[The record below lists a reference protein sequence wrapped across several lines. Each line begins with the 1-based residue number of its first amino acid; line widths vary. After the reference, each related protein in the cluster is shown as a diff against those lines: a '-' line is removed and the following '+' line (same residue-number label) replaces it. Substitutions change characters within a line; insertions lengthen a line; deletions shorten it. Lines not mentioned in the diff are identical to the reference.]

1 MSAQIRKVG
10 IGLLLAFAALFL
22 QLNYIQIWAA
32 EDIASNPNNI
42 RALIAEYSVKR
53 GDIETHDGVLVAGS
67 RATKGRYKYERYYPE
82 GDLYAHIVGYKSL
95 VYGETR
101 LEAAFDEQLQGKTA
115 VQSMQDLEDTL
126 TGGEEQGDDLR
137 LTIHSRLQETARELL
152 GGRDGAIVALNP
164 QTGEVRAMWSNPSY
178 DPNPLALHDT
188 KEVRR
193 YRQTLDP
200 NSRTSPLISRATSRS
215 FAPGSTFK
223 VVTTAAALESG
234 DYRPDSTFPDP
245 AALLPCEAP
254 RNPGDPCIPQT
265 DQDLTNFTR
274 TACTGGG
281 QIDLFTALEVSCDTT
296 YAMLGMDV
304 YQELRDTSEAMGF
317 NEPIPFDVG
326 TEAST
331 FPDVGD
337 DNIPFRA
344 FAGIGQGDVSA
355 TPLQMALVAATIAN
369 DGVVPRPRLVRQVI
383 DPSGGIVE
391 PFQPETLGRAV
402 SAETAARVNEMMQA
416 VVVSGTGTAAQ
427 IEGVPVAGKTG
438 TAQTVPGEN
447 PHAWFIAFAPAD
459 DPQLAV
465 AVIVESGSAG
475 SEATG
480 GAVAAPLAKAMLE
493 MDKAISRAW

>member
-1 MSAQIRKVG
+1 MSGQIRKVG
-10 IGLLLAFAALFL
+10 IGLLVAFAALFL

-53 GDIETHDGVLVAGS
+53 GDIETHDGVLVATT
-67 RATKGRYKYERYYPE
+67 RATKGRYKYERFYPE

-126 TGGEEQGDDLR
+126 SGGEEQGDDLR
-137 LTIHSRLQETARELL
+137 LTIHSKLQETARELL
-152 GGRDGAIVALNP
+152 AGRDGAIVALNP

-215 FAPGSTFK
+215 FFPGSTFK

-234 DYRPDSTFPDP
+234 YDERSTFPDP
-245 AALLPCEAP
+245 AALLPCEGP
-254 RNPGDPCIPQT
+254 RQPNDPCIPQT
-265 DQDLTNFTR
+265 DRPLTNFTR
-274 TACTGGG
+274 TACTGAGR
-281 QIDLFTALEVSCDTT
+281 IDLFTALEISCDTT

-304 YQELRDTSEAMGF
+304 YEQLRNTSEAMGF
-317 NEPIPFDVG
+317 NQPIPFDVG

-355 TPLQMALVAATIAN
+355 TPLQMALVAATVAN
-369 DGVVPRPRLVRQVI
+369 GGEVPRPRLVRQVI

-391 PFQPETLGRAV
+391 PFTPETIGRAM
-402 SAETAARVNEMMQA
+402 SEETAARVNEMMQA
-416 VVVSGTGTAAQ
+416 VVVSGTGTTAQ
-427 IEGVPVAGKTG
+427 IDGVAVAGKTG
-438 TAQTVPGEN
+438 TAQTVPGES
-447 PHAWFIAFAPAD
+447 PHAWFIAFAPAE

-465 AVIVESGSAG
+465 AVVVESSSAG

-480 GAVAAPLAKAMLE
+480 GAIAAPLAKQILE
-493 MDKAISRAW
+493 MDRAISRAW

>member
-1 MSAQIRKVG
+1 MMSAQIRKVG

-32 EDIASNPNNI
+32 EEIASNPNNI

-53 GDIETHDGVLVAGS
+53 GDIETYDGKLVATTK
-67 RATKGRYKYERYYPE
+67 ATKGRYKYQRIYPE
-82 GDLYAHIVGYKSL
+82 GELYAHIVGYKSL
-95 VYGETR
+95 VYGEAR
-101 LEAAFDEQLQGKTA
+101 LEAAFDDELQGESG
-115 VQSMQDLEDTL
+115 VQSMQDIEDTL

-137 LTIHSRLQETARELL
+137 LTIHSKLQETARDLL
-152 GGRDGAIVALNP
+152 AGRDGAIVALNP

-178 DPNPLALHDT
+178 DPNPLASHDT

-193 YRQTLDP
+193 HRQTLDP

-234 DYRPDSTFPDP
+234 EYDPQSTFPDP
-245 AALLPCEAP
+245 VALEL
-254 RNPGDPCIPQT
+254 PQT
-265 DQDLTNFTR
+265 DDTLTNFTR

-281 QIDLFTALEVSCDTT
+281 QIDLFTALEISCDTT
-296 YAMLGMDV
+296 YAILGMEIFE
-304 YQELRDTSEAMGF
+304 QLRRTAERLGF
-317 NEPIPFDVG
+317 NEEIPFDVG

-355 TPLQMALVAATIAN
+355 TPLQMALVAATVAN
-369 DGVVPRPRLVRQVI
+369 GGVVPRPRLVRQVI

-391 PFQPETLGRAV
+391 PFTPETLGRAM
-402 SAETAARVNEMMQA
+402 SSETAARVNEMMQA
-416 VVVSGTGTAAQ
+416 VVVSGTGTSAQ
-427 IEGVPVAGKTG
+427 MTSVPVAGKTG
-438 TAQTVPGEN
+438 TAQTVPGES
-447 PHAWFIAFAPAD
+447 PHAWFIAFAPAT

-465 AVIVESGSAG
+465 AVIVESSSAG

-480 GAVAAPLAKAMLE
+480 GAIAAPLAKRILE
-493 MDKAISRAW
+493 MDRAISPAW

>member
-1 MSAQIRKVG
+1 MMSSQIRKVG
-10 IGLLLAFAALFL
+10 IGLLLAFTALFL

-53 GDIETHDGVLVAGS
+53 GDIETHDGKLVATS
-67 RATKGRYKYERYYPE
+67 RESKGRYKYERVYPLGE
-82 GDLYAHIVGYKSL
+82 LYAHVVGYKSL

-101 LEAAFDEQLQGKTA
+101 LEATFDEQLQGKTA

-137 LTIHSRLQETARELL
+137 LTIHHELQQTARDLL
-152 GGRDGAIVALNP
+152 AGRDGAIVALNP

-178 DPNPLALHDT
+178 DPNPLASHDT

-193 YRQTLDP
+193 YRLTLDP

-223 VVTTAAALESG
+223 VVTTAAALEAG
-234 DYRPDSTFPDP
+234 YRPDDTFPDP
-245 AALLPCEAP
+245 AALLPCEGP
-254 RNPGDPCIPQT
+254 RERGDPCIPQT

-274 TACTGGG
+274 TACTSGGR
-281 QIDLFTALEVSCDTT
+281 IDLFTALEISCDTT

-304 YQELRDTSEAMGF
+304 YEELRGTAEAMGF

-355 TPLQMALVAATIAN
+355 TPLQMALVAATVAN
-369 DGVVPRPRLVRQVI
+369 EGVTPRPRLVRQVI

-391 PFQPETLGRAV
+391 PFTPEMLGRAM
-402 SAETAARVNEMMQA
+402 SAESAARVNEMMQA
-416 VVVSGTGTAAQ
+416 VVVSGTGTSAQ
-427 IEGVPVAGKTG
+427 IPGVPVAGKTG
-438 TAQTVPGEN
+438 TAQTVPGES

-465 AVIVESGSAG
+465 AVVVESSSAG

-480 GAVAAPLAKAMLE
+480 GAVAAPIAKQILE
-493 MDKAISRAW
+493 MDRAISTAW

>member
-10 IGLLLAFAALFL
+10 IGLLVAFAALFL

-53 GDIETHDGVLVAGS
+53 GEIETYDGKLVATT
-67 RATKGRYKYERYYPE
+67 RATKGRYKYERVYPQGE
-82 GDLYAHIVGYKSL
+82 LYAHIVGYKSL
-95 VYGETR
+95 VYGEAR
-101 LEAAFDEQLQGKTA
+101 LEAAFDDELQGDSG
-115 VQSMQDLEDTL
+115 VQSMQDIEDTL

-137 LTIHSRLQETARELL
+137 LTIHSELQETARDLL
-152 GGRDGAIVALNP
+152 AGRDGAIVALNP
-164 QTGEVRAMWSNPSY
+164 RSGEVRAMWSNPSY
-178 DPNPLALHDT
+178 DPNPLASHDT

-200 NSRTSPLISRATSRS
+200 DSISSPLVSRATSRS

-234 DYRPDSTFPDP
+234 EYRPQSTFPDP
-245 AALLPCEAP
+245 VALDL
-254 RNPGDPCIPQT
+254 PQT
-265 DQDLTNFTR
+265 DDTLQNFTR
-274 TACTGGG
+274 TACTDAG

-296 YAMLGMDV
+296 YGILGMEV
-304 YQELRDTSEAMGF
+304 YEQLRDTSEALGF

-331 FPDVGD
+331 FPDVGE
-337 DNIPFRA
+337 DNLPFRA

-355 TPLQMALVAATIAN
+355 TPLQMALVAATVAN
-369 DGVVPRPRLVRQVI
+369 EGVVPRPRLVRQVI

-391 PFQPETLGRAV
+391 PFTPETLGRAM

-416 VVVSGTGTAAQ
+416 VVLSGTGTSAQ
-427 IEGVPVAGKTG
+427 IEGIPVAGKTG
-438 TAQTVPGEN
+438 TAQTVPGES

-465 AVIVESGSAG
+465 AVIVESSSAG

-480 GAVAAPLAKAMLE
+480 GAVAAPLAKQMLE
-493 MDKAISRAW
+493 TDRAISPAW

>member
-1 MSAQIRKVG
+1 MMSSQIRKVG
-10 IGLLLAFAALFL
+10 IGLLLAFTALFL

-53 GDIETHDGVLVAGS
+53 GDIETHDGTLVATV
-67 RATKGRYKYERYYPE
+67 RATKGRYKYERVYPE

-126 TGGEEQGDDLR
+126 SGGEEQGDDLR
-137 LTIHSRLQETARELL
+137 LTIHHKLQETARELL
-152 GGRDGAIVALNP
+152 AGRDGAIVALNP

-178 DPNPLALHDT
+178 DPNPLASHDT

-234 DYRPDSTFPDP
+234 RYRPDSTFPDP
-245 AALLPCEAP
+245 TALDL
-254 RNPGDPCIPQT
+254 PQT
-265 DQDLTNFTR
+265 DNTLTNFTR
-274 TACTGGG
+274 TACTGAGR
-281 QIDLFTALEVSCDTT
+281 IDLFTALEISCDTT
-296 YAMLGMDV
+296 YGILGMEIYD
-304 YQELRDTSEAMGF
+304 ELRETAEAVGF

-355 TPLQMALVAATIAN
+355 TPLQMALVAATVAN
-369 DGVVPRPRLVRQVI
+369 GGEVPRPRLVRQVI

-391 PFQPETLGRAV
+391 PFTPETLGRAM
-402 SAETAARVNEMMQA
+402 SPETAARVNEMMQA
-416 VVVSGTGTAAQ
+416 VVVSGTGTSAQ
-427 IEGVPVAGKTG
+427 IDGVAVAGKTG
-438 TAQTVPGEN
+438 TAQTVPGES
-447 PHAWFIAFAPAD
+447 PHAWFIAFAPAE

-465 AVIVESGSAG
+465 AVIVESSSAG

-480 GAVAAPLAKAMLE
+480 GAIAAPLAKQILE
-493 MDKAISRAW
+493 MDRAISTAW

>member
-1 MSAQIRKVG
+1 MSGQIRKVG
-10 IGLLLAFAALFL
+10 IGLLVAFTALFL

-53 GDIETHDGVLVAGS
+53 GDIETHDGVLVATT
-67 RATKGRYKYERYYPE
+67 RATPGRYKYERVYPE

-115 VQSMQDLEDTL
+115 VPSMQDLQDTI

-137 LTIHSRLQETARELL
+137 LTIHSKLQETARELL
-152 GGRDGAIVALNP
+152 AGRDGAIVALNP

-178 DPNPLALHDT
+178 DPNPLASHDT

-193 YRQTLDP
+193 YRKTLDP
-200 NSRTSPLISRATSRS
+200 NSRTSPLISRVTSRS
-215 FAPGSTFK
+215 FFPGSTFK
-223 VVTTAAALESG
+223 VVTAAAALESG
-234 DYRPDSTFPDP
+234 KYNPQSTFPDP
-245 AALLPCEAP
+245 VALEL
-254 RNPGDPCIPQT
+254 PQT
-265 DQDLTNFTR
+265 DDTLMNFTR

-281 QIDLFTALEVSCDTT
+281 EIDLFTALEISCDTT
-296 YAMLGMDV
+296 FGILGMDV
-304 YQELRDTSEAMGF
+304 YEELRGTAEAMGF

-355 TPLQMALVAATIAN
+355 TPLQMALVAATIGN
-369 DGVVPRPRLVRQVI
+369 GGVVPRPRLVRQVI

-391 PFQPETLGRAV
+391 PFTPETLGRAV
-402 SAETAARVNEMMQA
+402 SSATAARVNEMMQA
-416 VVVSGTGTAAQ
+416 VVVSGTGTSAQ
-427 IEGVPVAGKTG
+427 IPGVAVAGKTG
-438 TAQTVPGEN
+438 TAQTVPGES
-447 PHAWFIAFAPAD
+447 PHAWFIAFAPAQ

-465 AVIVESGSAG
+465 AVIVESSSAG

-480 GAVAAPLAKAMLE
+480 GAIAAPLAKRMLE
-493 MDKAISRAW
+493 MDRAISPAW

>member
-32 EDIASNPNNI
+32 EEIASNPNNI
-42 RALIAEYSVKR
+42 RALIAEYAVKR
-53 GDIETHDGVLVAGS
+53 GDIETHDGVLVATT
-67 RATKGRYKYERYYPE
+67 RTTKGRYKYERVYPE

-126 TGGEEQGDDLR
+126 SGGEEQGDDLR
-137 LTIHSRLQETARELL
+137 LTIHSRLQEQARELL

-164 QTGEVRAMWSNPSY
+164 QTGEVRAMWSNPTY
-178 DPNPLALHDT
+178 DPNPLASHDT

-234 DYRPDSTFPDP
+234 YRPDDTFPDP
-245 AALLPCEAP
+245 AALLPCEGP
-254 RNPGDPCIPQT
+254 RETGDPCIPQT

-296 YAMLGMDV
+296 YALLGMDV
-304 YQELRDTSEAMGF
+304 YEELRGTAEGMGF

-391 PFQPETLGRAV
+391 PFSPETLGRAV
-402 SAETAARVNEMMQA
+402 SSETAARVNEMMQA
-416 VVVSGTGTAAQ
+416 VVVSGTGTGAQ
-427 IEGVPVAGKTG
+427 IDGVAVAGKTG
-438 TAQTVPGEN
+438 TAQTVPGES

-465 AVIVESGSAG
+465 AVIVESSSAG

-480 GAVAAPLAKAMLE
+480 GAIAAPLAKQLLE
-493 MDKAISRAW
+493 MDRAISPAW

>member
-1 MSAQIRKVG
+1 MMSAQIRKVG

-53 GDIETHDGVLVAGS
+53 GDVETYDGKLVATTE
-67 RATKGRYKYERYYPE
+67 ATKGRFKFQRVYPQGE
-82 GDLYAHIVGYKSL
+82 LYAHVVGYKSL
-95 VYGETR
+95 VYGEAR
-101 LEAAFDEQLQGKTA
+101 LEAAFDDELQGDSGVK
-115 VQSMQDLEDTL
+115 SMQDIEDTL

-137 LTIHSRLQETARELL
+137 LTIHSKLQETARDLL
-152 GGRDGAIVALNP
+152 AGRDGAIVALNP
-164 QTGEVRAMWSNPSY
+164 QTGEVRAMWSNPSF
-178 DPNPLALHDT
+178 DPNPLASHDT

-200 NSRTSPLISRATSRS
+200 DSRTSPLISRATSRS

-223 VVTTAAALESG
+223 VVTAAAALESG
-234 DYRPDSTFPDP
+234 EYDPRSTFPDP
-245 AALLPCEAP
+245 TALEL
-254 RNPGDPCIPQT
+254 PQT
-265 DQDLTNFTR
+265 DDTLMNFTR

-281 QIDLFTALEVSCDTT
+281 QIELFTALEVSCDTT
-296 YAMLGMDV
+296 FGILGMEIFE
-304 YQELRDTSEAMGF
+304 QLRRTAEALGF

-355 TPLQMALVAATIAN
+355 TPLQMALVAATVAN
-369 DGVVPRPRLVRQVI
+369 EGVVPRPRLVRQVI

-391 PFQPETLGRAV
+391 PFTPETLGRAM

-427 IEGVPVAGKTG
+427 IDGVPVAGKTG
-438 TAQTVPGEN
+438 TAQTVPGES
-447 PHAWFIAFAPAD
+447 PHAWFIAFAPAQ

-465 AVIVESGSAG
+465 AVIVESSSAG

-480 GAVAAPLAKAMLE
+480 GAIAAPLAKQMLE
-493 MDKAISRAW
+493 MDRAISPAW

>member
-53 GDIETHDGVLVAGS
+53 GDIETYDGKLVATTK
-67 RATKGRYKYERYYPE
+67 ATKGRYKYQRVYPE
-82 GDLYAHIVGYKSL
+82 GELYAHIVGYKSL
-95 VYGETR
+95 VYGEAR
-101 LEAAFDEQLQGKTA
+101 LEASFDDELQGESGVK
-115 VQSMQDLEDTL
+115 SMQDIEDTL

-137 LTIHSRLQETARELL
+137 LTIHSKLQETARELL
-152 GGRDGAIVALNP
+152 AGRDGAIVALNP

-178 DPNPLALHDT
+178 DPNPLASHDT

-193 YRQTLDP
+193 HRQTLDP
-200 NSRTSPLISRATSRS
+200 DSISSPLVSRATSRS

-234 DYRPDSTFPDP
+234 EYNPQSTFPDP
-245 AALLPCEAP
+245 VELEL
-254 RNPGDPCIPQT
+254 PQT
-265 DQDLTNFTR
+265 DDTLMNFTR

-296 YAMLGMDV
+296 YGILGMEV
-304 YQELRDTSEAMGF
+304 FEQLRRTSEALGF

-331 FPDVGD
+331 FPDVGE

-355 TPLQMALVAATIAN
+355 TPLQMALVAATVAN
-369 DGVVPRPRLVRQVI
+369 EGVVPRPRLVRQVI
-383 DPSGGIVE
+383 DPTGGIIE
-391 PFQPETLGRAV
+391 PFTPETLGRAM

-416 VVVSGTGTAAQ
+416 VVVSGTGTSAQ
-427 IEGVPVAGKTG
+427 ITGVPVAGKTG
-438 TAQTVPGEN
+438 TAQTVPGES

-465 AVIVESGSAG
+465 AVIVESSSAG

-480 GAVAAPLAKAMLE
+480 GAIAAPLAKQILE
-493 MDKAISRAW
+493 MDRAISPAW

>member
-1 MSAQIRKVG
+1 MMSAQIRKVG
-10 IGLLLAFAALFL
+10 IGLLLAFTALFL

-53 GDIETHDGVLVAGS
+53 GDIETHDGKLVATS
-67 RATKGRYKYERYYPE
+67 RESKGRYKYERVYPE
-82 GDLYAHIVGYKSL
+82 GDLYAHIVGYKSI

-126 TGGEEQGDDLR
+126 SGGEEQGDDLR
-137 LTIHSRLQETARELL
+137 LTIHHQLQEKARDLL
-152 GGRDGAIVALNP
+152 DGRDGAIVALNP

-178 DPNPLALHDT
+178 DPNPLASHDT

-193 YRQTLDP
+193 YRLTLDP
-200 NSRTSPLISRATSRS
+200 NSNTSPLISRATSRS

-234 DYRPDSTFPDP
+234 QYRANSTFPDP
-245 AALLPCEAP
+245 VALDL
-254 RNPGDPCIPQT
+254 PQT
-265 DQDLTNFTR
+265 DDTLQNFTR
-274 TACTGGG
+274 TACTSAGR
-281 QIDLFTALEVSCDTT
+281 IDLFTALEVSCDTT
-296 YAMLGMDV
+296 YGILGMEIYD
-304 YQELRDTSEAMGF
+304 QLRETSEAMGF
-317 NEPIPFDVG
+317 NEAIPFDVG

-355 TPLQMALVAATIAN
+355 TPLQMALVAATVAN
-369 DGVVPRPRLVRQVI
+369 GGEVPRPRLVRQVI

-391 PFQPETLGRAV
+391 PFTPETIGRAM
-402 SAETAARVNEMMQA
+402 SQETAARVNEMMQA
-416 VVVSGTGTAAQ
+416 VVLSGTGTSAR

-438 TAQTVPGEN
+438 TAQTVPGES

-465 AVIVESGSAG
+465 AVIVESSSAG

-480 GAVAAPLAKAMLE
+480 GAIAAPLAKQILE
-493 MDKAISRAW
+493 TDRAISAAW

>member
-1 MSAQIRKVG
+1 MMSRQIRKVG
-10 IGLLLAFAALFL
+10 IGLLLAFGALFL

-53 GDIETHDGVLVAGS
+53 GDIETHDGVLVATT
-67 RATKGRYKYERYYPE
+67 RATKGRYKYERIYPE
-82 GDLYAHIVGYKSL
+82 GELYAHIVGYKSL

-101 LEAAFDEQLQGKTA
+101 LEAAFDEQLQGKA
-115 VQSMQDLEDTL
+115 SAPSFQDLQDTIS
-126 TGGEEQGDDLR
+126 GGEEQGDDLR
-137 LTIHSRLQETARELL
+137 LTIHSKLQETARDLL
-152 GGRDGAIVALNP
+152 GDRDGAIVALNP
-164 QTGEVRAMWSNPSY
+164 RTGEVRALWSTPSY
-178 DPNPLALHDT
+178 DPNPLASHDT

-193 YRQTLDP
+193 YRLTLDP
-200 NSRTSPLISRATSRS
+200 DSRTSPLINRATSRS

-234 DYRPDSTFPDP
+234 KYDAQSTFPDP
-245 AALLPCEAP
+245 SELDL
-254 RNPGDPCIPQT
+254 PQT
-265 DQDLTNFTR
+265 NDTLTNFTR
-274 TACTGGG
+274 TACTGAGR
-281 QIDLFTALEVSCDTT
+281 IDLFTALEISCDTT
-296 YAMLGMDV
+296 YGILGMEI
-304 YQELRDTSEAMGF
+304 YEELRDTSEAMGF

-369 DGVVPRPRLVRQVI
+369 EGVVPRPRLVRQVI

-391 PFQPETLGRAV
+391 PFTPETLGRAV

-416 VVVSGTGTAAQ
+416 VVVSGTGTTAQ
-427 IEGVPVAGKTG
+427 IPGVPVAGKTG
-438 TAQTVPGEN
+438 TAQTVPGES

-465 AVIVESGSAG
+465 AVIVESSSAG

-480 GAVAAPLAKAMLE
+480 GAIAAPLAKRILE
-493 MDKAISRAW
+493 MDRAISPAW